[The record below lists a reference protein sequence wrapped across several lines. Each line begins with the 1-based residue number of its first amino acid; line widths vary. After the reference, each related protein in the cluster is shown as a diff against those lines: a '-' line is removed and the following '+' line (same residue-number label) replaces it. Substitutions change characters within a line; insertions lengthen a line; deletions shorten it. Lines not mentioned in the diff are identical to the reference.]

1 LTRCEPTP
9 RLISNKPPM
18 ESHSQLMLEATPD
31 IDMQA
36 PPDPNS
42 QQIGGTLLV
51 HHQSKVHYWYTIRD
65 IIRE

>member
-1 LTRCEPTP
+1 
-9 RLISNKPPM
+9 M

-42 QQIGGTLLV
+42 QEIGGTLLV